1 MVVRGARF
9 AAPEAPFGIDGEAT
23 ARPWLGRPLGEQ
35 QEAALFDA
43 GVRPVASAAEALEG
57 GSEAVLV
64 REDAAVRSEAVA
76 ALLER
81 GRAAGVDAA
90 FVPSGRSGGLLE
102 ELRLGD
108 EGPLLVYLRPG
119 AWDPSR
125 LNDATPLEVDSKER
139 LLEVPVPRSQFGA
152 DFVQIPISDRL
163 VLPTSHWLQLLWAN
177 MLGLPP
183 FLWRTLAGRNIA
195 EVAWRVGWTALRRVS
210 VDPRTIGGALG
221 RKGRRCR
228 IHPSAVV
235 EGCWLGDDVQIGANA
250 VVRGSVLAA
259 GATVEDLAVVEA
271 CVLAPGARVQR
282 LGMVKYSVLGERAA
296 HAGMMQ
302 LGVLDRDAAVKGGAL
317 LMDMAPGQEVRVA
330 TASGLRAAPLG
341 LAGVCVGAETVIGA
355 GVGVAP
361 GRRVPA
367 GLEVVADPS
376 RLVRRIP
383 DGLTGRVTA
392 RNGTLEPV
400 R

>member
-1 MVVRGARF
+1 
-9 AAPEAPFGIDGEAT
+9 
-23 ARPWLGRPLGEQ
+23 
-35 QEAALFDA
+35 
-43 GVRPVASAAEALEG
+43 
-57 GSEAVLV
+57 
-64 REDAAVRSEAVA
+64 
-76 ALLER
+76 
-81 GRAAGVDAA
+81 
-90 FVPSGRSGGLLE
+90 
-102 ELRLGD
+102 
-108 EGPLLVYLRPG
+108 
-119 AWDPSR
+119 
-125 LNDATPLEVDSKER
+125 
-139 LLEVPVPRSQFGA
+139 
-152 DFVQIPISDRL
+152 
-163 VLPTSHWLQLLWAN
+163 
-177 MLGLPP
+177 
-183 FLWRTLAGRNIA
+183 
-195 EVAWRVGWTALRRVS
+195 
-210 VDPRTIGGALG
+210 
-221 RKGRRCR
+221 
-228 IHPSAVV
+228 V

-317 LMDMAPGQEVRVA
+317 LMDMAPGQEVRVS
-330 TASGLRAAPLG
+330 TASGLRAVPLG
-341 LAGVCVGAETVIGA
+341 LAGVCVGAATVIGA

-367 GLEVVADPS
+367 GLEVVADPG